1 MSRKTNLANMVWPEA
16 AEALER
22 DAVVMVPLA
31 SIEPSG
37 RHSVMGGEIHIAD
50 YFCAGVAE
58 RTDSVW
64 LPTLPFG
71 YAPGF
76 LGFPGTISLEA
87 ATLEAV
93 IYDVARS
100 LVHHGFKR
108 ILIVDNHSG
117 NEAIIEQAARRF
129 RRDHGVI
136 LAKVLL
142 PPAMRAAAQDQ
153 YEDLAA
159 VHGHGGEPGVST
171 RLFLTPDDMR
181 MDLAVKT
188 ETKEFEGM
196 KVAGTAIK
204 ASLAPWSLYVNYDET
219 NTHGGT
225 GHPFDADPEK
235 GRVVMERLV
244 DWGVEVVEAFKTVN
258 TEQ

>member
-1 MSRKTNLANMVWPEA
+1 MKTNLANMVWPEV
-16 AEALER
+16 AEAIER
-22 DAVVMVPLA
+22 GAVAMVPLA

-50 YFCAGVAE
+50 DFCKRVAE
-58 RTDSVW
+58 QTGAVW

-71 YAPGF
+71 YAPSF
-76 LGFPGTISLEA
+76 LGFPGSISLEA
-87 ATLEAV
+87 DTLEAI

-100 LVHHGFKR
+100 LVHHGFKH

-129 RRDHGVI
+129 RRDHGVL
-136 LAKVLL
+136 LAKLLL
-142 PPAMRAAAQDQ
+142 PPAMRAAAN
-153 YEDLAA
+153 DLYDDLGA

-188 ETKEFEGM
+188 ETKPFGGL
-196 KVAGTAIK
+196 KVGGTSIK
-204 ASLAPWSLYVNYDET
+204 ASLAPWTLYVDYHET
-219 NTHGGT
+219 NVHGGT

-235 GRVVMERLV
+235 GRIVMDRIVE
-244 DWGVEVVEAFKTVN
+244 WGVEVVEAFKDVATS
-258 TEQ
+258 